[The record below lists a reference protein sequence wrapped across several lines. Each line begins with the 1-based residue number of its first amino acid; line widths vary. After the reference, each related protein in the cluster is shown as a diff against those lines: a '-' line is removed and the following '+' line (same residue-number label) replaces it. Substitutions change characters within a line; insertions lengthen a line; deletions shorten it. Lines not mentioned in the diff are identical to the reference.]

1 MDAFT
6 VSNRLSVC
14 LFVCLLGNLVEPLH
28 LCAETVLDPALSSR
42 DHQDAMSGDPPVW
55 MTEVT
60 TKSHFLDN
68 PGQTYTFDF
77 EDSTQPPILDEG
89 EGVLGPGAITAIVVA
104 VFLGASVLLALI
116 VITIRKFT
124 AS

>member
-1 MDAFT
+1 MIHSSVCRVVLVLF
-6 VSNRLSVC
+6 SLLSV
-14 LFVCLLGNLVEPLH
+14 LAH
-28 LCAETVLDPALSSR
+28 TETVLDPALSSR